1 MNIFS
6 HTAEDLD
13 QVPAIQNSVGLV
25 HMDEVM
31 VAENESL
38 VGTSYLIESLVTA
51 HPN

>member
-1 MNIFS
+1 MNILS

-31 VAENESL
+31 EAENDSM
-38 VGTSYLIESLVTA
+38 VRKSYLIESLA
-51 HPN
+51 L